1 MTKAEGSAVLAG
13 VITRMTVYNLLIK
26 SATSGVS
33 GLLGL
38 AFGLDDDDEEEEKTI
53 NQMVTQSLTS
63 TFASLI
69 LGRDFG
75 NVSKTAINYGFEELV
90 TKEYLEGLRTGEY
103 DPYKDA
109 ILFNSLQTDPTTG
122 EIKSWENIPNF
133 MGAYGPIAKTGAL
146 ALKTL
151 TAEEKK
157 EAKAI
162 ERQEK
167 ERNIRLPLEIMG
179 NLGYIPLYKEIR
191 KSVMDDIYKDLKNNK
206 IDMDLLKRTS
216 PDMYERIKSYEER
229 SSNKEIEDRTKE
241 RKKEI
246 ENRMKRN

>member
-1 MTKAEGSAVLAG
+1 
-13 VITRMTVYNLLIK
+13 
-26 SATSGVS
+26 
-33 GLLGL
+33 
-38 AFGLDDDDEEEEKTI
+38 
-53 NQMVTQSLTS
+53 MVTQSLTS